1 MDAFT
6 NPGVI
11 MVGVMLACMGWL
23 VMKFLQMCESWD
35 LPEQEADMDQQAG
48 N

>member
-6 NPGVI
+6 NLGII

-23 VMKFLQMCESWD
+23 VTKFLRIFESSD
-35 LPEQEADMDQQAG
+35 LPE
-48 N
+48 